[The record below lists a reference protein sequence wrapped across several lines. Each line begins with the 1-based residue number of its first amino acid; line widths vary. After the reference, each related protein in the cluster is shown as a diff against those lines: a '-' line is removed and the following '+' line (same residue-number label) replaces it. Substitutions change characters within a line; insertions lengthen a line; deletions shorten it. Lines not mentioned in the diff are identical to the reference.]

1 MRIKSMI
8 VMLLSLMFILPN
20 EVYGLTFN
28 DGDNNY
34 NLEKYTINS
43 SCVEGL
49 AFSGSKTKDGY
60 YIFENSENGDNQI
73 KILNDGTC
81 SKLTNQ
87 EMLDYYNGVGSDYYE
102 VRFDENDDLYIYHM
116 RWSASD
122 LDDIFIKTSDTVI
135 DPNKE
140 YFEIEIYDGGYSS
153 GPATSGNI
161 DNYYESIKLTIPKST
176 KQISGVTYYR
186 IDNNIA
192 TEVKE
197 EEFNEDEILDYYVLS
212 DGSNKDIEEKVV
224 KLPDSYKELNTDYI
238 IVVKSSLDGKYYV
251 AFESSNGDY
260 NDIYNTEGE
269 LLFSNVLSFAV
280 VNSLYVVSDND
291 IMKFYNFNKELVYE
305 IDNNL
310 VGDSKV
316 DGNISYIIA
325 LDTSEQEELM
335 SIYKLEL
342 SSNNG
347 DIDNPQTFDN
357 VVVMFIMLGI
367 SIIGIIGT
375 LIYTKK
381 YKKDFN

>member
-1 MRIKSMI
+1 MT
-8 VMLLSLMFILPN
+8 P
-20 EVYGLTFN
+20 
-28 DGDNNY
+28 
-34 NLEKYTINS
+34 LE
-43 SCVEGL
+43 
-49 AFSGSKTKDGY
+49 
-60 YIFENSENGDNQI
+60 
-73 KILNDGTC
+73 
-81 SKLTNQ
+81 Q
-87 EMLDYYNGVGSDYYE
+87 E
-102 VRFDENDDLYIYHM
+102 
-116 RWSASD
+116 
-122 LDDIFIKTSDTVI
+122 
-135 DPNKE
+135 
-140 YFEIEIYDGGYSS
+140 
-153 GPATSGNI
+153 
-161 DNYYESIKLTIPKST
+161 
-176 KQISGVTYYR
+176 
-186 IDNNIA
+186 
-192 TEVKE
+192 
-197 EEFNEDEILDYYVLS
+197 
-212 DGSNKDIEEKVV
+212 NKDIEEKVV

-280 VNSLYVVSDND
+280 INSLYVVSDND
-291 IMKFYNFNKELVYE
+291 VMRFYNFNKELVYE

-325 LDTSEQEELM
+325 LDTSEQEKLM
-335 SIYKLEL
+335 AIYKLEL

-357 VVVMFIMLGI
+357 VVVMFIMLSI